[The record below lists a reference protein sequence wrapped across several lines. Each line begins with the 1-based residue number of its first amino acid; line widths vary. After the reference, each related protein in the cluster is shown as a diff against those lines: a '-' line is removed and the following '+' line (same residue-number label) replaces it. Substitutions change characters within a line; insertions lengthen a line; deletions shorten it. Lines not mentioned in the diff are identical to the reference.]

1 MDKKYSRER
10 RLIREALITASI
22 TLALAGSASAHR
34 HDGAVKQQRLLHI
47 GKTHRH
53 ELRRTLYALSNVSN
67 TERVQTSLVGIA
79 SIYSDRF
86 TANGERMD
94 PSAMTAAHL
103 SLPFNT
109 KVKVTNQSNGRSA
122 VVRINDRG
130 PYVAGRVID
139 LSPAAANTLAMDGLA
154 PVSLDVIHENDGA
167 SAPTNVPAA
176 ASSDGRS
183 AAISE

>member
-53 ELRRTLYALSNVSN
+53 ELRRTLY